1 MYSQLRGQTLWLIRR
16 THGSVEAGWDSTGVS
31 PGCCIKILKYR
42 TNEHHFEV
50 IFFGRSMVAWCL
62 IFNEA
67 RLALTESD
75 ADALHFEV
83 TSKGTMF

>member
-1 MYSQLRGQTLWLIRR
+1 MFRPWSLRMYSRQRGQTLWLIRR

-50 IFFGRSMVAWCL
+50 IFFRQKHGSMVFDL
-62 IFNEA
+62 
-67 RLALTESD
+67 
-75 ADALHFEV
+75 
-83 TSKGTMF
+83 